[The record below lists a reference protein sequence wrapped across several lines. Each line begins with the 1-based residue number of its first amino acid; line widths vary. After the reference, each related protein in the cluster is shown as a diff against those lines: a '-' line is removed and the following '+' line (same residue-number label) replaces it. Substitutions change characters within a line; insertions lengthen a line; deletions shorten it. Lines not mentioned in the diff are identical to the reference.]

1 MSDLSLFFA
10 DAAAAELTD
19 EVVISTR
26 FKDKDGQPVK
36 WKLRAITEEIN
47 AEIKKACTKKDKK
60 GRVEFDN
67 NEYLTKVA
75 VEGTVFP
82 NLKDAKLQQSYG
94 VLGADSLLKKMLLA
108 GEFSLLA
115 EKVSDLSGFNLSLQ
129 EQVEEAKN

>member
-10 DAAAAELTD
+10 DNVAADMTED
-19 EVVISTR
+19 VVISNR
-26 FKDKDGQPVK
+26 FKDQEGQPVK

-60 GRVEFDN
+60 GRIEFDN

-82 NLKDAKLQQSYG
+82 NLKDAELQKSYG
-94 VLGADSLLKKMLLA
+94 VVGANTLLKKMLLA

-115 EKVSDLSGFNLSLQ
+115 EKISDLSGFNLSLQ
-129 EQVEEAKN
+129 DQVEEAKN